1 MLKKKGKKKEEKRKE
16 KRKCMLKSKTNIFHY
31 RFIDVDK
38 DAGIIQLDQKSHT
51 GVEGGAGT
59 PWKLKLR
66 ISWASVI
73 IPRSLSYSGWGRVNG

>member
-59 PWKLKLR
+59 P
-66 ISWASVI
+66 
-73 IPRSLSYSGWGRVNG
+73 